1 MKKIQ
6 NLCFEVHEQS
16 KESCINKKC
25 RYWIDCKNNN
35 NCTLIAA
42 KAGPMTLQ
50 DIGEIF
56 GVTRMRICQLEKK
69 IVTKLNQIVKR
80 SNISTDNIL

>member
-6 NLCFEVHEQS
+6 NLCFDVHERENKQCTN
-16 KESCINKKC
+16 KEC
-25 RYWIDCKNNN
+25 RLWIDCNSHN

-42 KAGPMTLQ
+42 KTGPMTLQ

-56 GVTRMRICQLEKK
+56 DVTRMRICQLEKK
-69 IVTKLNQIVKR
+69 IVLKLNQIIKR
-80 SNISTDNIL
+80 TDISIDNIL

>member
-6 NLCFEVHEQS
+6 NLCFEVHEQAQ
-16 KESCINKKC
+16 KECANIKC
-25 RYWIDCKNNN
+25 RYWIECEKNN

-42 KAGPMTLQ
+42 KTGPMTLQ